1 MQLVEAAERRE
12 EAEVADEEPLTWP
25 PMVPPPAL
33 PLGGRNGVEAVEGTE
48 AVSKQVEEAAAVS
61 CCLDLT

>member
-33 PLGGRNGVEAVEGTE
+33 PL
-48 AVSKQVEEAAAVS
+48 
-61 CCLDLT
+61 